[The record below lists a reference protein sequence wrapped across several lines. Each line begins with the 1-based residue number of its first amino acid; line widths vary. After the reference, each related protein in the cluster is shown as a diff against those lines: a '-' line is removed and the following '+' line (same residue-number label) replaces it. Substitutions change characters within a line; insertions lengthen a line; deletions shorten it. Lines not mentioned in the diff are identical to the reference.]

1 MENRLY
7 IMNTDALSEDALLLA
22 ASGRLSET
30 RRAKAERLVF
40 RRDRNLSIGAGLLLD
55 HALRRFGL
63 REKDMQYGVRENG
76 KPYFPDHPELCF
88 NLSHSGSMALC
99 AVSGQEVGCDIEAI
113 AAPRLGVARRSY
125 TEREY
130 NDVLSRTSES
140 EQAELF
146 FRYWSLKES
155 YMKFTG
161 LGLALRTSVFEI
173 RMADGGI
180 SVRQNG
186 YAEPVCFTEYRS
198 VPGYACAVCARADF
212 RDVPLTWVTAAKA
225 L

>member
-7 IMNTDALSEDALLLA
+7 VMNTEALSEDALLQA
-22 ASGRLSET
+22 ASERLSGT
-30 RRAKAERLVF
+30 RRAKAECLVF

-63 REKDMQYGVRENG
+63 RETDMLYGVRENK
-76 KPYFPDHPELCF
+76 KPYFPEHPELCF

-113 AAPRLGVARRSY
+113 AAPRLEVAKRSFA
-125 TEREY
+125 EREY
-130 NDVLSRTSES
+130 KDILSRASES

-161 LGLALRTSVFEI
+161 LGLALRTSAIEI
-173 RMADGGI
+173 RMTDGGI
-180 SVRQNG
+180 SVWQNG
-186 YAEPVCFTEYRS
+186 CAEPVCFTEYRS

-212 RDVPLTWVTAAKA
+212 RDVPLTWVTAAEA